1 MLPSTINHPFQ
12 NGNGRVGRLI
22 PFREC
27 LRNDVMPF
35 VIDNKHMMFLFPTD
49 CPIQFPTDC
58 PIQLTTDCPVI
69 PLQRM
74 KPQLAPSVI
83 PKVVANNRVQRYC
96 LIECKRFQ

>member
-22 PFREC
+22 LFREC

-58 PIQLTTDCPVI
+58 PIQFPTDCPVI